1 MVLGLGEAIGSG
13 QSRGALRSGGVGST
27 GRAQIPG
34 LLAIALRLLRQA
46 PRSGGLAPARRA
58 QIVLQTA
65 VPMLHTCRLDHCF
78 EHVTLMQI
86 EWGAPSPA
94 RRGVVAPWGRPFRPP
109 SRVWPARP
117 NPLRSWDFLR
127 SASASFEEPHDLE
140 ESALP
145 NALR

>member
-94 RRGVVAPWGRPFRPP
+94 RGRGGVAPRGRPARPP
-109 SRVWPARP
+109 SRV
-117 NPLRSWDFLR
+117 R
-127 SASASFEEPHDLE
+127 SARS
-140 ESALP
+140 
-145 NALR
+145 NALRS